1 MSRLRR
7 DGGALSVEFVGM
19 LPIVAF
25 AALVVWQLLLA
36 GLVATTAENAA
47 RAGSREASLS
57 TAANGQS
64 TAIEALSPWL
74 RDGADAT
81 VSGSTAIE
89 VTVPIPIVLPGV
101 SHPGWTVTRTA
112 EFPKD

>member
-1 MSRLRR
+1 MSGFRSEE
-7 DGGALSVEFVGM
+7 GAFSMEFVGM

-25 AALVVWQLLLA
+25 ATLLIWQLLLA
-36 GLVATTAENAA
+36 GLVATTTENAA
-47 RAGSREASLS
+47 RAGSRQASLS
-57 TAANGQS
+57 TASQGEV

-74 RDGADAT
+74 RVGAEAT
-81 VSGSTAIE
+81 VSGDTSIQ

-101 SHPGWTVTRTA
+101 THEAWTVTRTA